1 MSTEGTKRREESVMD
16 NIIQKLI
23 EGMTKDI
30 ITNVVN
36 KIVERKA
43 RQVAQKEG
51 QGWEGSFHS
60 MVSGYYTGLSFQ
72 YLGIILVVVLAVSM
86 TGMWLTGDREDLW
99 IFFTIM
105 VLFLVVTVIMKRR
118 MRVVVYWS
126 GGILFLDRK
135 GNEIVQMPSMMLHQA
150 VIKRSKIIIPW
161 EGKRYIIYRNVKDN
175 EQDVREMLAFYGI
188 DPT

>member
-1 MSTEGTKRREESVMD
+1 
-16 NIIQKLI
+16 
-23 EGMTKDI
+23 
-30 ITNVVN
+30 
-36 KIVERKA
+36 
-43 RQVAQKEG
+43 
-51 QGWEGSFHS
+51 
-60 MVSGYYTGLSFQ
+60 
-72 YLGIILVVVLAVSM
+72 
-86 TGMWLTGDREDLW
+86 
-99 IFFTIM
+99 
-105 VLFLVVTVIMKRR
+105 MKRR

-135 GNEIVQMPSMMLHQA
+135 GNEIVQMPSMVLHQA

>member
-1 MSTEGTKRREESVMD
+1 MD

-86 TGMWLTGDREDLW
+86 TGMWLAGDREDLW

-126 GGILFLDRK
+126 GGILLLDRK
-135 GNEIVQMPSMMLHQA
+135 GNEIVQMPSVVLRQS